1 MKQELEGK
9 ISQAEGL
16 NSSLQL
22 ELDKVRTEQDSMERD
37 LRAQIDAASQGT
49 GDAELQ
55 ARYADLETKH
65 QGLQAELQEQQ
76 QVTEEVRREATRFL
90 TEMKVLSEQS
100 HTDWD
105 REEKLAREVNRL
117 EEEARQWKSR
127 YTKAKTQLRH
137 LRASSVGIS
146 ESRPD
151 VGTYTKENE
160 LLQDDGLVKDI
171 HVTKFQISI
180 DELVRIARFDEH
192 HLVLNQVRAVIVAIR
207 HVLEDVEISGD
218 ASGDLVNAKSKV
230 SGTANN
236 LITACKNFAN
246 SNGISPVSLLDA
258 AASHLAT
265 AVIEVIRIAKIQ
277 PTPASELEEDDEE
290 QIADMKSLDYFSV
303 TPSQRRVS
311 DSSIYSAMSPP
322 SGHSRNQ
329 THSHLSVPGVNG
341 IPGVTLNHSMQLDDH
356 ELQEVKLYVED
367 QTGALVQSIQ
377 ALVASIRA
385 EESLTTVGTHVSA
398 ISSVI
403 TNVASSTEHLIS
415 KPGVDHNLQERA
427 GPTLQALDYHKHRL
441 LETTAE
447 AESASSPEQ
456 LREATNKLPPIAF
469 EVAHETKELVQRLD
483 PVQYDDD
490 EDDFR

>member
-1 MKQELEGK
+1 MKQELEDK
-9 ISQAEGL
+9 ISKAEVL

-22 ELDKVRTEQDSMERD
+22 ELDKARTDQDNVERD
-37 LRAQIDAASQGT
+37 LRAQLDAASVSQGG

-55 ARYADLETKH
+55 ARFADLEIKN
-65 QGLQAELQEQQ
+65 QDLQAELQNQQ

-105 REEKLAREVNRL
+105 REEKLAKEVKGL

-137 LRASSVGIS
+137 LRASSSVGIS

-160 LLQDDGLVKDI
+160 LLQEDGLVKDI

-180 DELVRIARFDEH
+180 DELLRIARFDEH
-192 HLVLNQVRAVIVAIR
+192 QLVLHQVRAVIVAIR
-207 HVLEDVEISGD
+207 HVLEDVEVGD
-218 ASGDLVNAKSKV
+218 ASGDLVNAKARV

-246 SNGISPVSLLDA
+246 SSGLSPVSLLDA

-265 AVIEVIRIAKIQ
+265 AVIEIIRLVKIQ
-277 PTPASELEEDDEE
+277 PTPSDVLEEDDEE
-290 QIADMKSLDYFSV
+290 QITDMKSLDYFSV
-303 TPSQRRVS
+303 TPSQRRASNS
-311 DSSIYSAMSPP
+311 DSIYSAMSAP
-322 SGHSRNQ
+322 SGHSLKG
-329 THSHLSVPGVNG
+329 TSSHLDVPGVNG
-341 IPGVTLNHSMQLDDH
+341 MPSQPISIQPEDH
-356 ELQEVKLYVED
+356 ELEEVKLYVED
-367 QTGALVQSIQ
+367 QTEGLVQSIQ

-385 EESLTTVGTHVSA
+385 EEGLNTVGTHVSA
-398 ISSVI
+398 ISSVVS
-403 TNVASSTEHLIS
+403 NVASATEHLLNNPDNHS
-415 KPGVDHNLQERA
+415 LRERA
-427 GPTLQALDYHKHRL
+427 GPTLQTLHYHENRL
-441 LETTAE
+441 LETAAE
-447 AESASSPEQ
+447 GEAASSPEQ
-456 LREATNKLPPIAF
+456 LREVTNKLPPIAF
-469 EVAHETKELVQRLD
+469 EIARETKELVQRLE
-483 PVQYDDD
+483 PAQYDD